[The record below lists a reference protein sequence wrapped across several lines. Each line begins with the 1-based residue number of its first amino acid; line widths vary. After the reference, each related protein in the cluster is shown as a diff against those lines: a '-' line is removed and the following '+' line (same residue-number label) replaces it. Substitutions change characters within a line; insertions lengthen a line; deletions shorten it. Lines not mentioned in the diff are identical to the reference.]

1 VLENAIS
8 LVFAHRM
15 MEHPKLVAQDLLRR
29 KNDARHLGVAEV
41 GVGGD
46 KSAHVAKIHQPF
58 NDLSML
64 GQVLCGWIINQKMR
78 FFPPVEGIDT
88 AAPSLYRLGKLHL
101 IDQRLQQRIGL
112 DLDVIRDGSRAHIF
126 EYGSK

>member
-1 VLENAIS
+1 FSFILLRIPSRLTLFPYTTLFRSNAIS

-46 KSAHVAKIHQPF
+46 ESAHVAKIHQPF

-64 GQVLCGWIINQKMR
+64 GDRKSTRLNSSHEWISYAVFCFK
-78 FFPPVEGIDT
+78 
-88 AAPSLYRLGKLHL
+88 
-101 IDQRLQQRIGL
+101 
-112 DLDVIRDGSRAHIF
+112 
-126 EYGSK
+126 